1 MTPSGKIG
9 RVIRVLEQHLGVP
22 RQTRRRPPPLDMLIA
37 TVLSQNTNDKNS
49 HGAYERLRQRY
60 PRWKDVRSA
69 PVRSLKA
76 LLKSGGMANQKSRRI
91 QEILGV
97 VESRYGGYS
106 LSALK
111 RWPTDRILTE
121 LTSING
127 VGPKT
132 AACVC
137 LFSLRRD
144 VCPVDT
150 HVHRLCGRLGLA
162 PGARTPEETFRMMRG
177 MIPRGKSYSLHTN
190 LIRFGRRTCHA
201 QSPACGTCPL
211 FTICMYERK
220 AVQSRHRNGRST
232 ADHDF
237 MLLDNV

>member
-1 MTPSGKIG
+1 MTHSQKVR

-22 RQTRRRPPPLDMLIA
+22 RQTRKRPPPLDMLVA

-49 HGAYERLRQRY
+49 HGAYERLRHRY
-60 PRWKDVRSA
+60 PRWEDVRYA
-69 PVRSLKA
+69 PVRDLVA
-76 LLKSGGMANQKSRRI
+76 LLKAGGMANQKSRRI
-91 QEILGV
+91 KDILGV
-97 VESRYGGYS
+97 VESRYGGYR

-111 RWPTDRILTE
+111 RWPTDRILAE

-144 VCPVDT
+144 ICPVDT
-150 HVHRLCGRLGLA
+150 HVHRLSGRLGLA
-162 PGARTPEETFRMMRG
+162 PGARTPEETFRMLRG

-201 QSPACGTCPL
+201 HSPACGTCPL
-211 FTICMYERK
+211 SAMCMYEQK
-220 AVQSRHRNGRST
+220 TVQSRHRNVRSR
-232 ADHDF
+232 ANHDF